1 MYSKVL
7 LENVFVLLKLWFV
20 ILGLVSEVYSIV
32 FGYWVLLEGKGM
44 LEGIYVLDI
53 GCCWGGE
60 LICLC
65 WEDKQYFV
73 QLLNCQM
80 DMGEGEVVNV

>member
-1 MYSKVL
+1 MYSKEL
-7 LENVFVLLKLWFV
+7 LEEVFVLLKLWFV
-20 ILGLVSEVYSIV
+20 IFGFVVEEYSIV

-53 GCCWGGE
+53 GCCWGGI

-73 QLLNCQM
+73 QLLNWYK
-80 DMGEGEVVNV
+80 DLGEVVVF